1 MAHFIEI
8 DGVWTQS
15 TDPHDELLTHCK
27 TVAPATFTISDGV
40 ALPESAIVLYIIPDE
55 GFAINA
61 NDFENKTLST
71 YNNHPELFNHN
82 PNDWLMDFNFAGF
95 SQGVKFSNTN
105 PDADSIAWIEGN
117 QVRVD
122 VKLNTAYVPT
132 SNMTLQ
138 LDFYNKNW
146 QQLGAESRRVTIAF
160 LEPVTSGSHN
170 STNPTVYPR
179 PSRFEFIPAEGVTHY
194 SASLNDNIPSV
205 HGNPRFKS
213 PQSRGS
219 QNCAGLD
226 LDGSGSDYT
235 YLTTDNYTPYIH
247 YITTDVEI
255 DTVNELAVPKVL
267 GSVNISYDLEYPS
280 TWNNHAKIK
289 SFYNSSVAANPGTQ
303 MVFGFIKTGGTDEFE
318 TNPAKCVQILPHDN
332 VVYRNNYVT
341 EDYPSKFSQT
351 NIQITDTVSGE
362 RYYGDQNQ
370 GYQTIVTGISYDLVF
385 TENFEGLKPQA
396 EGTVGSESFD
406 SGSGDLLNSDD
417 QPITPGG
424 AYPFGVESG
433 QSTTTSASN
442 YNTWA
447 GFSTVF
453 DPDEPEPRRA
463 GYWNSNL
470 DGYFWNINYTCGQGT
485 FAGVYSLDVD
495 TGVAPSR
502 QTRKVKHFAIRNIRT
517 NFNKVGG
524 SKSSNMIPSE
534 GITNGKGE
542 ITILGDPGARF
553 KVSLKEVESGIN
565 DSDTA
570 QTGVSKSGGYATAD
584 ITASIL
590 DGGKVSGMPIGF
602 IKIPSSGAY
611 VINLPEIERLK
622 SRDAFKVFELHLTA
636 DSNTN
641 ILESALND
649 GGVFKKSTIQGSGKT
664 SNVSATLIN
673 KYYQYPPVG
682 LKFNALNH
690 GGASFTVGYRP
701 IDQKPFGGNSVVVEH
716 NRYGAKPLSKSGETK
731 SWQFR
736 QRKGGATFSINTTV
750 LTPKYAADG
759 TTIAYY
765 SIPSNFFTESIRNN
779 GEKYVIQARAHI
791 GAGLQD
797 TAVTDCTVDIHV
809 RLLKYGK
816 LPQELTID
824 FKEIF
829 IES

>member
-8 DGVWTQS
+8 NGVLTQS

-27 TVAPATFTISDGV
+27 TVVPETFTLSDGV
-40 ALPESAIVLYIIPDE
+40 ALPGSAIVLYIIPDE

-61 NDFENKTLST
+61 VDFENRTLST

-95 SQGVKFSNTN
+95 SEGVKFTNTN
-105 PDADSIAWIEGN
+105 PDADLAGSAFIEGN

-122 VKLNTAYVPT
+122 VKLNTAYIPT
-132 SNMTLQ
+132 SDMTLQ
-138 LDFYNKNW
+138 LDFYNKSW
-146 QQLGAESRRVTIAF
+146 QQLGVESRRVTIAF
-160 LEPVTSGSHN
+160 LEPVTSGSE
-170 STNPTVYPR
+170 STSPNVYPR

-194 SASLNDNIPSV
+194 SASLQDNIPSPF
-205 HGNPRFKS
+205 GNPRYES
-213 PQSRGS
+213 PQSRGA

-226 LDGSGSDYT
+226 IDGAGSDYP
-235 YLTTDNYTPYIH
+235 YLTSDNYAPYIH
-247 YITTDVEI
+247 YITTDVEV
-255 DTVNELAVPKVL
+255 DTANQVGAPKVL
-267 GSVNISYDLEYPS
+267 GSVNINYDLEYPS
-280 TWNNHAKIK
+280 DWSNHSKIK
-289 SFYNSSVAANPGTQ
+289 PFYQGSVVANPGTQ
-303 MVFGFIKTGGTDEFE
+303 LVFGFVKEGGTDDFE

-332 VVYRNNYVT
+332 VISRNNYVT

-351 NIQITDTVSGE
+351 NIQITNTVSGD
-362 RYYGDQNQ
+362 RYVNDQNQ

-385 TENFEGLKPQA
+385 TENFNGLKPSSSSA
-396 EGTVGSESFD
+396 DSESND

-417 QPITPGG
+417 QPILEDGSLE
-424 AYPFGVESG
+424 VHSG
-433 QSTTTSASN
+433 N
-442 YNTWA
+442 PPLA
-447 GFSTVF
+447 GFSTAF
-453 DPDEPEPRRA
+453 DPDESEPRHG
-463 GYWNSNL
+463 GYWNDNL
-470 DGYFWNINYTCGQGT
+470 QGYFWNINYTCAQGT
-485 FAGVYSLDVD
+485 FAEIYSLDVD
-495 TGVAPSR
+495 TGAAPSR

-517 NFNKVGG
+517 NFNKVSS
-524 SKSSNMIPSE
+524 SKSNDMIPSE
-534 GITNGKGE
+534 GIANGKGK
-542 ITILGDPGARF
+542 ITVLGDPGAQF
-553 KVSLKEVESGIN
+553 KVLLKEVQSGIN
-565 DSDTA
+565 DLDTA

-590 DGGKVSGMPIGF
+590 DGGKVSGVPTGL

-622 SRDAFKVFELHLTA
+622 SRDAFKVFELHLVA
-636 DSNTN
+636 SSNTN
-641 ILESALND
+641 ILKSALND
-649 GGVFKKSTIQGSGKT
+649 RGVFKKSTIQGSNKNSIVG
-664 SNVSATLIN
+664 ATLIN

-701 IDQKPFGGNSVVVEH
+701 IDQKPFGGNSAVVEE

-765 SIPSNFFTESIRNN
+765 SIPSKFFTESIRNN

>member
-27 TVAPATFTISDGV
+27 TVAPATFTMSGGV
-40 ALPESAIVLYIIPDE
+40 AFPNEAIVLYIIPDD
-55 GFAINA
+55 GYAINA
-61 NDFENKTLST
+61 NDFLNKTLST

-82 PNDWLMDFNFAGF
+82 PNDWLMDFNYGGF
-95 SQGVKFSNTN
+95 SQGVRFSNTN
-105 PDADSIAWIEGN
+105 PDADSTTWIEGN

-122 VKLNTAYVPT
+122 VKLNTDYVPT
-132 SNMTLQ
+132 SDMTLQ

-146 QQLGAESRRVTIAF
+146 HQLGVESKRVTIAF
-160 LEPVTSGSHN
+160 LESATSGSTSQSFN
-170 STNPTVYPR
+170 VYPR
-179 PSRFEFIPAEGVTHY
+179 PSRFEFVPAEGVTHY
-194 SASLNDNIPSV
+194 SASLSDNIPSSS
-205 HGNPRFKS
+205 GNTRFES
-213 PQSRGS
+213 PQMNYAR
-219 QNCAGLD
+219 NCATLGLS
-226 LDGSGSDYT
+226 GSGSDYP
-235 YLTTDNYTPYIH
+235 YLTSENNIPYIH

-255 DTVNELAVPKVL
+255 DTTNELAVPKVL
-267 GSVNISYDLEYPS
+267 GRVNISYDLEYPS
-280 TWNNHAKIK
+280 AWNTHPKTKN
-289 SFYNSSVAANPGTQ
+289 FYDGSVAANPGTQ
-303 MVFGFIKTGGTDEFE
+303 MVFGFIKTGGTDDFE

-332 VVYRNNYVT
+332 VIHRNNYVT
-341 EDYPSKFSQT
+341 EDYPNKFSQT

-385 TENFEGLKPQA
+385 TENFNGLKPNS
-396 EGTVGSESFD
+396 GSNSESND
-406 SGSGDLLNSDD
+406 SGSGDLLNSEH
-417 QPITPGG
+417 TLGG
-424 AYPFGVESG
+424 DGAPVVQYPSAFGGDSTYDGFVLGFDES
-433 QSTTTSASN
+433 
-442 YNTWA
+442 
-447 GFSTVF
+447 
-453 DPDEPEPRRA
+453 EPEPRHG
-463 GYWNSNL
+463 GYWNVGL
-470 DGYFWNINYTCGQGT
+470 EGYFWNLNYTCGQGT

-534 GITNGKGE
+534 GFTNGKGE